1 MIPAAKTT
9 LRSTIAVSVFMV
21 ALTGCGVHIRT
32 QLLDRAFHRP
42 AVCPDAVTVFHDSSN
57 VSKTHIVVAR
67 LVPPPGGAEYRPTP
81 EDVVEAQ
88 RKKAA
93 VLGAN
98 GLLVQQGVRHGGG
111 LYDDA
116 LAIFIPED
124 SALAFRVCNQA
135 AH

>member
-1 MIPAAKTT
+1 VIPAAKTT
-9 LRSTIAVSVFMV
+9 LSSTIAASVFMA

-42 AVCPDAVTVFHDSSN
+42 AICPDAVTVFHDSSN

-67 LVPPPGGAEYRPTP
+67 LVPPPGGAEYRPAA
-81 EDVVEAQ
+81 ENVVEAQ

-93 VLGAN
+93 ALGAN
-98 GLLVQQGVRHGGG
+98 GLLVQEGVRHGGG

-116 LAIFIPED
+116 LAVFIPED
-124 SALAFRVCNQA
+124 SAVAFTVCSQA
-135 AH
+135 MH

>member
-1 MIPAAKTT
+1 MIPAANTT
-9 LRSTIAVSVFMV
+9 LSSTFAASVFMV

-42 AVCPDAVTVFHDSSN
+42 AVCRDAVTVFQDSSS
-57 VSKTHIVVAR
+57 VSKTHTVVAR
-67 LVPPPGGAEYRPTP
+67 LVPPPGGAEYRPAA

-93 VLGAN
+93 ALGAN
-98 GLLVQQGVRHGGG
+98 GLLVQEGVRHGGG

-135 AH
+135 AR

>member
-1 MIPAAKTT
+1 
-9 LRSTIAVSVFMV
+9 MV
-21 ALTGCGVHIRT
+21 ALTGCGVHVRT

-42 AVCPDAVTVFHDSSN
+42 AVCPDAVTVFLDSSN
-57 VSKTHIVVAR
+57 LSKTHIVVAR
-67 LVPPPGGAEYRPTP
+67 LVPPPGGAEYRPAA
-81 EDVVEAQ
+81 EDVVQAQ

-93 VLGAN
+93 TLGAN
-98 GLLVQQGVRHGGG
+98 GLLVQEGVRHRGG

-124 SALAFRVCNQA
+124 SALAFRVCKQA

>member
-1 MIPAAKTT
+1 MS
-9 LRSTIAVSVFMV
+9 STIAASVFLV

-42 AVCPDAVTVFHDSSN
+42 AVCPDAVTVFQDSSN

-124 SALAFRVCNQA
+124 SNCRFQGV
-135 AH
+135 